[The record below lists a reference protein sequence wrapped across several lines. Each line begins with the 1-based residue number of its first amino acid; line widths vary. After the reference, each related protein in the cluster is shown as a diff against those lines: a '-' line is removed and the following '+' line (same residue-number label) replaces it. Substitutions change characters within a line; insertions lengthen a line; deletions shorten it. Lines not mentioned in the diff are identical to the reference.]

1 MGMVCELVGRLGRL
15 WTNVGRMACFIASV
29 CLKVTTSDPPPPAAW
44 LVARLGDH
52 TLFTLHK
59 ALLLRPPTRS
69 PSTAA
74 ARADPEDIALDG
86 PGQ

>member
-1 MGMVCELVGRLGRL
+1 MSTSMRTLSAL
-15 WTNVGRMACFIASV
+15 
-29 CLKVTTSDPPPPAAW
+29 TTAVAAGATLTRRQPFDRKQLTIVKPSR
-44 LVARLGDH
+44 LVARLGRR